1 MLCRDSKQIPHP
13 RLTLVI
19 NLSYFLF
26 LPSPHWQR
34 SSKSSSKSSWSPL
47 AEFTSF
53 AGSDPGAANLPW
65 WPPRIQGTA
74 SGGDYDYDKEDDD
87 YDKVDDDDDKD
98 NGCLQFGISSLF
110 SSSHLAACV
119 AGQFRRWVRKSGDGF
134 YRNFRISFLL
144 SALFQ
149 YLKYFLAISF
159 GVFPVNF
166 FWNISWLEVRSPD
179 F

>member
-65 WPPRIQGTA
+65 WPPRIQGTT

-87 YDKVDDDDDKD
+87 YNKVDDDDDKD
-98 NGCLQFGISSLF
+98 NNQDLVVFNLVFHHCSHPPIWRHALLVSFGDGCGRAEMVFIGISGFHFCCLLF
-110 SSSHLAACV
+110 
-119 AGQFRRWVRKSGDGF
+119 F
-134 YRNFRISFLL
+134 NISR
-144 SALFQ
+144 
-149 YLKYFLAISF
+149 
-159 GVFPVNF
+159 
-166 FWNISWLEVRSPD
+166 ISWLFPLEYFLLISFEIFPD
-179 F
+179 